1 MLQKLEE
8 NKTLAIVLI
17 LVFSLLTRTTELIG
31 AVLVY
36 LVVQGLPTYSQSKKV
51 MLVLSK
57 INLIVGVL
65 YGLLAL
71 AIFVFRIGVL
81 NVYVTPYIMIYSG
94 YALAV
99 SLYHLAIFIVF
110 LVKEKNKDSLNKIF
124 AVALILP
131 LIGTLYVII
140 DHFLVDALYN
150 FFLSLGGSGA
160 IGSMSGS
167 STGLFYTIHII
178 LLVYVFTMQKY
189 DTKEAIKT
197 GLE

>member
-8 NKTLAIVLI
+8 NRTLAIVLI

-57 INLIVGVL
+57 INLIVAVL